1 MEKQEKKG
9 LKFPGI
15 LHKREAGEPRK
26 KKEKNQTGTLRKNTL
41 LRICRVVLWGM
52 LAFVFLKGVV
62 STFRADTL
70 TEAKLLINDFKAEL
84 NVNKKL
90 NNEILAFAQNFVKE
104 YLTYEANGESDY
116 KERLKAYMAN
126 AGSVE
131 GMDLRNGAADAVYVQ
146 AYRLEQC
153 SDTQWDVYV
162 LAEVEYTQNVMD
174 SSAQEYRTETE
185 KAQTYL
191 KVPVYVDG
199 EFMTVESLPLFISD
213 SMLLEDY
220 PGAEYYGTAAD
231 EKTASDV
238 ETAVTNFLK
247 AYYEQD
253 ETVIDYYLSKDA
265 RQEQF
270 SGLNGRY
277 QFVKMNTVKCYREQN
292 QNVVVCIANF
302 YVKDSINSAQIQQK
316 LLLQLVQESDGK
328 YYILSI
334 TPRVTNING

>member
-1 MEKQEKKG
+1 MKKQEKKG
-9 LKFPGI
+9 LKLPEI
-15 LHKREAGEPRK
+15 LHRKETGESRK
-26 KKEKNQTGTLRKNTL
+26 KKAKTQAGTLRKNKL
-41 LRICRVVLWGM
+41 LRVSRVVLWGM
-52 LAFVFLKGVV
+52 LTFVFLKGVV

-70 TEAKLLINDFKAEL
+70 TEAKVLIHDFKAEL
-84 NVNKKL
+84 NVSKKL

-104 YLTYEANGESDY
+104 YLTYEANGESEY

-126 AGSVE
+126 AKSVE
-131 GMDLRNGAADAVYVQ
+131 GMNLHNGTADAVYVQ

-153 SDTQWDVYV
+153 TDTQWDVYV
-162 LAEVEYTQNVMD
+162 LAEVEYTQSVMD
-174 SSAQEYRTETE
+174 SSAQEYRTEIE

-265 RQEQF
+265 EKEQF

-277 QFVKMNTVKCYREQN
+277 QFIKMNTLKCYKEQN

-316 LLLQLVQESDGK
+316 LCLQVVQESDGK

-334 TPRVTNING
+334 SPRTTSINK